1 MVIIPFE
8 FMALAVEPGRVGN
21 LAVRVVV
28 VWALSIAVSAWLTE
42 TIFFMDKLLMY
53 ATVLF

>member
-1 MVIIPFE
+1 
-8 FMALAVEPGRVGN
+8 MALAVEPGRVGN

-28 VWALSIAVSAWLTE
+28 VWALSIAVSAWLIE